1 MAKRKQTPDVLAD
14 ILGGETTLLKP
25 ESTQPVKPVQA
36 SSPEKRQP
44 PAWDYA
50 IVTFQDYKGWRPR
63 YINGRELKDW
73 MSGSLI
79 HEYLG
84 AMGDEG
90 WELAAASSGE
100 RMYGS
105 ADLHQ
110 LYFRR
115 KQ

>member
-14 ILGGETTLLKP
+14 ILGGETALLEPGATHPAKSAP
-25 ESTQPVKPVQA
+25 ANSGEKKQPQ
-36 SSPEKRQP
+36 
-44 PAWDYA
+44 AWDYA

-79 HEYLG
+79 HEYLA

-90 WELAAASSGE
+90 WELAAASAGE

-105 ADLHQ
+105 ADHHQ